1 MNEQLRTNAEEDI
14 PQARDMGKPESLENS
29 VADTLPCKSTVS
41 NTTS

>member
-29 VADTLPCKSTVS
+29 VADTLPYDEELKF
-41 NTTS
+41 